1 MDQFENLHHE
11 ISELETVEG
20 TTPLGVAMLPEPLN
34 KVLQRLIRQGA
45 MTIEEL
51 ADAMETTP
59 EEAQHV
65 GEHLASKGYLR
76 VEEKEGEGGII
87 FRVYLARMRRQNIPL
102 DL

>member
-1 MDQFENLHHE
+1 MDQFDNLHHE
-11 ISELETVEG
+11 ISELEPVEG

-34 KVLQRLIRQGA
+34 KVLQKLIRQGA
-45 MTIEEL
+45 MSAVEL
-51 ADAMETTP
+51 AEALEMTP
-59 EEAQHV
+59 EEAQDL

-76 VEEKEGEGGII
+76 VEEQEDEGGLV

>member
-76 VEEKEGEGGII
+76 VEEKEGEGGIV

>member
-87 FRVYLARMRRQNIPL
+87 VTVQI
-102 DL
+102 

>member
-1 MDQFENLHHE
+1 MDRFENLHHD

-34 KVLQRLIRQGA
+34 KVLQRLIREGA
-45 MTIEEL
+45 MSAGDL
-51 ADAMETTP
+51 AAAMDLTP
-59 EEAQHV
+59 AEAQHV
-65 GEHLASKGYLR
+65 GEHLAAKGYLR
-76 VEEKEGEGGII
+76 IEEKEGEGGIL